1 MKSLPSYR
9 LVRPLLDSAGTEH
22 IEDAMTR
29 VTTGLH
35 AAKSMA
41 AYDSHAHRLA
51 VLADLLAESV
61 ATAQCQ
67 VTGQPDQSWLDDASR
82 FIFPFSSLVSLNYDQ
97 ILYLTWVRF
106 NTTISKSW
114 TDGFGP
120 RCLPDS
126 GCMPFEGFFASSN
139 RRRVAN
145 LHGALFIRPDPSYG
159 AVKVTRET
167 AKTLSETER
176 MRLGNATQP
185 SLAMICAAM
194 RQRCPPLL
202 VAGGTPSEKLR
213 QIRESPYLEVAFS
226 CLTQV
231 SGNVL
236 TYGWGLRDQDDH
248 ILQAMQDSS
257 TLGTVFVG
265 LYDRVSTTENHR
277 IIKKA
282 QELERQCSGQPN
294 GPDAVVFYS
303 SNSAPVWGASDDQF
317 VGEEIPKL
325 GLAS

>member
-29 VTTGLH
+29 VTTRLH
-35 AAKSMA
+35 ATKSMA
-41 AYDSHAHRLA
+41 TYDSHAHQLA
-51 VLADLLAESV
+51 VLADLLADSV

-67 VTGQPDQSWLDDASR
+67 VTGQPDQSWLDGASR
-82 FIFPFSSLVSLNYDQ
+82 FISPFSSLLSLNYDQ

-106 NTTISKSW
+106 NTTISQSW

-120 RCLPDS
+120 SYLPDS
-126 GCMPFEGFFASSN
+126 GCMPFEGFFVASS
-139 RRRVAN
+139 RRRVVN

-159 AVKVTRET
+159 AIKVTRET
-167 AKTLSETER
+167 AKTLTEGER
-176 MRLGNATQP
+176 MQLGNATRP
-185 SLAMICAAM
+185 SLAMICAVT
-194 RQRCPPLL
+194 RKRCPPLL
-202 VAGGTPSEKLR
+202 VAGGTPSEKIR
-213 QIRESPYLEVAFS
+213 QIHESPYLEAAFS

-248 ILQAMQDSS
+248 ILQAIQDSS
-257 TLGTVFVG
+257 SLGTVFVG
-265 LYDRVSTTENHR
+265 LYDRVDTAENRR
-277 IIKKA
+277 ISKKA
-282 QELERQCSGQPN
+282 QELERQCSSQPN

-303 SNSAPVWGASDDQF
+303 SNSAPVWGTSDDRY
-317 VGEEIPKL
+317 VGEEIPQFP
-325 GLAS
+325 